1 MILIFTE
8 GEGDGIESRLPF
20 KFFLLY
26 PPFCPPSPPPLGLLV
41 CRPMQKQHFWKMHFR
56 VKNPVGQENQFLRSG
71 FFIRWKCGAI
81 LLKGCLFFRRGQL
94 YEIIFER
101 AFLFLRLRVP

>member
-1 MILIFTE
+1 
-8 GEGDGIESRLPF
+8 
-20 KFFLLY
+20 
-26 PPFCPPSPPPLGLLV
+26 
-41 CRPMQKQHFWKMHFR
+41 MQKQHFWKMHFR

-101 AFLFLRLRVP
+101 AFLFLRLRVFTILPMKMGAQSMKVW